1 MSEEHTPGRSGSAG
15 DQQEPPETVNR
26 ESHPSAGGPQGLAGD
41 MGISSERHG
50 PFEGIEGT
58 GSQAS
63 AAGSTDGESPTVA
76 ARPGDERLPEEAP
89 AVEGQPAPDKPDDTS
104 PATGVDR
111 TVGEVAPDPV
121 EHHHPFDPSKNP
133 RH

>member
-1 MSEEHTPGRSGSAG
+1 MTPPEDR
-15 DQQEPPETVNR
+15 QQDPPETVNR
-26 ESHPSAGGPQGLAGD
+26 ESHANAAGPEGLSGD

-58 GSQAS
+58 GSRESTVA
-63 AAGSTDGESPTVA
+63 STDGESPTVLP
-76 ARPGDERLPEEAP
+76 RPGDTADAEETP
-89 AVEGQPAPDKPDDTS
+89 SIEGQPAPDKPDETS

-111 TVGEVAPDPV
+111 TVGEIQPDPV
-121 EHHHPFDPSKNP
+121 EHHHQFDPNKNP